1 MKYKLIAIDLDG
13 TLNNDAK
20 VITPKTRAALIA
32 VQKQGVKVAL
42 VSGRQAPG
50 LKREADA
57 LNLQDYHGLRI
68 SYNGGRIQ
76 DATTGEIIFDS
87 SIEPSIAVAFLKH
100 LEAWPELS
108 PIVDDGEAIYTTDA
122 SRHKVMDESRNNNL
136 AIKIVANIA
145 DAVKAGG
152 FRPVKILTAAPN
164 EILMPHLADIRQ
176 GFEDKLS
183 FVQSAPWF
191 YESTVKGV
199 SKSSSLGK
207 ACERLGI
214 TPSEVMA
221 FGDAQNDI
229 SMLEF
234 AGFGVA
240 MGNAC
245 DELKVLADEITLS
258 NNDDGI
264 AVSLAKHFSI

>member
-1 MKYKLIAIDLDG
+1 MKYKLIALDLDG

-57 LNLQDYHGLRI
+57 L
-68 SYNGGRIQ
+68 
-76 DATTGEIIFDS
+76 
-87 SIEPSIAVAFLKH
+87 K
-100 LEAWPELS
+100 W
-108 PIVDDGEAIYTTDA
+108 
-122 SRHKVMDESRNNNL
+122 
-136 AIKIVANIA
+136 
-145 DAVKAGG
+145 
-152 FRPVKILTAAPN
+152 
-164 EILMPHLADIRQ
+164 Q

-245 DELKVLADEITLS
+245 DELKALADEITLS